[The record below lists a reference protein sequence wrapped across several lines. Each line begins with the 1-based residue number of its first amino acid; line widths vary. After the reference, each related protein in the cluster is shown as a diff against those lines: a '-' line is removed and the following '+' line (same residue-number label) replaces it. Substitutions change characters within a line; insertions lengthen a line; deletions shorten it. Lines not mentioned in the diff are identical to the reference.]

1 MQIEIKKLEKSEV
14 EVNVTVET
22 ASFMVYWPKALKKVA
37 EFVEIDGFRK
47 GHVPENMILAKFGD
61 MIVLEEMAN
70 LALRDIYAEAIK
82 NHKLSPVGEPK
93 VTIKKIAKD
102 NPLELAIVVPVLPEM
117 MLPDYKALAKEAK
130 KDEDTTPTAEEIE
143 NVLKE
148 LQKGRS
154 AQGKSGEVASEVSEV
169 HDHAGHDH
177 HDGHDH
183 AGHDHAEHAH
193 EAAKKEGAKEAAL
206 VPLDDTFAQSF
217 GDTFKTLEDLKEK
230 VKENLGLEKKQKL
243 EEKQRQAI
251 IERLIKEVDGTEIP
265 EVLIADEIQ
274 RMLTQMKADVT
285 RFGGTWEEYLSY
297 AKKTEDEMRVE
308 WKDDARKRVL
318 SQFVLAKIAEAEK
331 LIATE
336 EEIEVELVRLLAQVQ
351 DADPERAK
359 DYLRQALSNDK
370 VFRFLT
376 A

>member
-1 MQIEIKKLEKSEV
+1 MQIEIKKLENSEA
-14 EVNVTVET
+14 EVNATVD
-22 ASFMVYWPKALKKVA
+22 AVSFMAYWPKALKKAA

-102 NPLELAIVVPVLPEM
+102 NPLELSIIVPILPEIT
-117 MLPDYKALAKEAK
+117 LPDYKALAKAEK
-130 KDEDTTPTAEEIE
+130 KDEDSTPTTEEIE
-143 NVLKE
+143 NVLKV
-148 LQKGRS
+148 LQKG
-154 AQGKSGEVASEVSEV
+154 KSIKP
-169 HDHAGHDH
+169 HDHSAHEGHDH
-177 HDGHDH
+177 SHDVIPE
-183 AGHDHAEHAH
+183 AE
-193 EAAKKEGAKEAAL
+193 L
-206 VPLDDTFAQSF
+206 VPLDDVFAQSF
-217 GDTFKTLEDLKEK
+217 GDTFKTLDDLKEK

-243 EEKQRQAI
+243 EEKNRQAI
-251 IERLIKEVDGTEIP
+251 VERLVKEVGDTEIP
-265 EVLIADEIQ
+265 EVLIADEIG

-297 AKKTEDEMRVE
+297 AKKTEEEIKVE
-308 WKDDARKRVL
+308 WKDDAKKRVL
-318 SQFVLAKIAEAEK
+318 SQLVLAKIAETEK

-336 EEIEVELVRLLAQVQ
+336 EEIEVELIRLLAQVQ

-370 VFRFLT
+370 VFRFL
-376 A
+376 AA

>member
-1 MQIEIKKLEKSEV
+1 MTMQIEIKKLEKSEV
-14 EVNVTVET
+14 EVNANVDAV
-22 ASFMVYWPKALKKVA
+22 AFMAYWARALKKVS

-47 GHVPENMILAKFGD
+47 GHVPENMIVAKFGD

-102 NPLELAIVVPVLPEM
+102 NPLELSIVVSVLPDM
-117 MLPDYKALAKEAK
+117 ILPDYKALAKEEK
-130 KDEDTTPTAEEIE
+130 KDEDTVPTEVEIE
-143 NVLKE
+143 SVLKE
-148 LQKGRS
+148 LQKGKS
-154 AQGKSGEVASEVSEV
+154 MQGEKAKDESHEGHDYAHHAH
-169 HDHAGHDH
+169 HDHSSHDH
-177 HDGHDH
+177 DN
-183 AGHDHAEHAH
+183 
-193 EAAKKEGAKEAAL
+193 KETKDMKETSKSETL
-206 VPLDDTFAQSF
+206 IPLDDTFAQSF
-217 GDTFKTLEDLKEK
+217 GDSFKTLEDLKEK

-251 IERLIKEVDGTEIP
+251 LERLIKEVDGTEIP
-265 EVLIADEIQ
+265 EVLITDEIE

-285 RFGGTWEEYLSY
+285 KFGGTWEEYLAYS
-297 AKKTEDEMRVE
+297 KKTEDDMRVE
-308 WKDDARKRVL
+308 WKDNGRKRVL
-318 SQFVLAKIAEAEK
+318 SQIVLAKIAEVEK